1 MEVLGARVNLT
12 GPVSLGKERGV
23 CAKVNR
29 QPLRGLELW
38 EHDQIHPKKGQ
49 LCLRVENGWRCAAW
63 KLEEILQGMRAE
75 MLGCLEPVDGVP

>member
-1 MEVLGARVNLT
+1 MCPEQAAVSWDWDCLVEVLGARVNPT

-38 EHDQIHPKKGQ
+38 EHDPVHPKKGQ
-49 LCLRVENGWRCAAW
+49 PCLRVENG
-63 KLEEILQGMRAE
+63 
-75 MLGCLEPVDGVP
+75 